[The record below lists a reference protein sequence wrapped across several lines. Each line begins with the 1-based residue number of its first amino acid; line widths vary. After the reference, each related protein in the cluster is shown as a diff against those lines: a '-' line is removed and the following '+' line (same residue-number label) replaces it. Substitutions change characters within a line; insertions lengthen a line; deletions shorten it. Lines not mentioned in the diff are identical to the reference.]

1 MTKKILPTKKM
12 SNNTSLLAVSVA
24 FALTTGTAHASL
36 GNVATTFGLSPVD
49 IASAQSFSLFN
60 SQSSAAYYNPSALAA
75 GDQAEM
81 YVGLLSATPD
91 ITAGEQNFD
100 EATQPILAGMN
111 VNVTELFNFTYP
123 IYFGLIAG
131 IENYGTEMMAF
142 SSSTSD
148 SGQLANYGEKPL
160 FVAASGSIQIIPG
173 FTVGAG
179 AQVSLHADAAM
190 SLESELDGTAAAN
203 ERVAIAAE
211 PVITP
216 IAGVTLDL
224 GRMLCGNDISCA
236 GNGIS
241 FAAAFRGESYGQAN
255 IKAAATITQTVSDL
269 PINLLT
275 YDAYQPDIIS
285 VGVRFKTA
293 MVSLALSAEQ
303 QNWSDLNTL
312 MLADTV
318 KDQASV
324 GFEDIII
331 PRAGIELNFN
341 DTVKLMAGASY
352 EVSPL
357 DPDKATLDVNY
368 LSADKLVVGAGFS
381 YFHQGTGLSAYPWQL
396 DLAYQLQV
404 LAPTDHT
411 ITHQDSV
418 NDSSVELE
426 GTVSTISLS
435 FTTKF

>member
-1 MTKKILPTKKM
+1 MAKKTL
-12 SNNTSLLAVSVA
+12 SNNISLLSASVA
-24 FALTTGTAHASL
+24 LALTAGTAQASFGNL
-36 GNVATTFGLSPVD
+36 GTTFGLSPVD

-75 GDQAEM
+75 ADQGEM

-91 ITAGEQNFD
+91 ITAGEQTFD

-111 VNVTELFNFTYP
+111 VNVTNLFNFSYP

-142 SSSTSD
+142 SSSTSET
-148 SGQLANYGEKPL
+148 GQLANYGEKPL

-173 FTVGAG
+173 FTIGGG
-179 AQVSLHADAAM
+179 AQVSLHADATM
-190 SLESELDGTAAAN
+190 SLESELDGTASGN
-203 ERVAIAAE
+203 ESVGVAAE
-211 PVITP
+211 PVLTP
-216 IAGVTLDL
+216 IAGVTLDF
-224 GRMLCGNDISCA
+224 GRMLCGSDKSCA
-236 GNGIS
+236 GNGIT

-255 IKAAATITQTVSDL
+255 IKAGATITKTVSDL

-285 VGVRFKTA
+285 AGIRIKA
-293 MVSLALSAEQ
+293 GMVSFAISAEQ
-303 QNWSDLNTL
+303 QKWSDLNDL
-312 MLADTV
+312 MLNDTV

-341 DTVKLMAGASY
+341 DTIKLMAGASY

-357 DPDKATLDVNY
+357 NPDKATLDVNY

-381 YFHQGTGLSAYPWQL
+381 YFHKGTGLSAYPWQI

-404 LAPTDHT
+404 LAPTDH
-411 ITHQDSV
+411 IISHQDSA
-418 NDSSVELE
+418 NNSSVELE
-426 GTVSTISLS
+426 GTVSTIALS

>member
-1 MTKKILPTKKM
+1 MTKKTL
-12 SNNTSLLAVSVA
+12 SNNTFLLSVSVA
-24 FALTTGTAHASL
+24 LALSAGSAQASL
-36 GNVATTFGLSPVD
+36 GNLGTTFGLSPVD

-75 GDQAEM
+75 TDRGEM

-91 ITAGEQNFD
+91 ITAGEQAFD

-111 VNVTELFNFTYP
+111 VNVTNLFNFSYP
-123 IYFGLIAG
+123 VYFGLIAG

-142 SSSTSD
+142 SSKTSPT
-148 SGQLANYGEKPL
+148 GQLANYGEKPL

-173 FTVGAG
+173 LTIGGG
-179 AQVSLHADAAM
+179 AQVSLHADANM
-190 SLESELDGTAAAN
+190 SLESELDGTSAAN
-203 ERVAIAAE
+203 ENVAVAAE

-216 IAGVTLDL
+216 IAGITLDI
-224 GRMLCGNDISCA
+224 GRMMCGSDKGCA
-236 GNGIS
+236 GNGIT

-285 VGVRFKTA
+285 AGIRFKA
-293 MVSLALSAEQ
+293 GMVSLAVSAEQ

-312 MLADTV
+312 MLSDTV

-331 PRAGIELNFN
+331 PRAGIEFNFN
-341 DTVKLMAGASY
+341 DTIKLMAGASY

-368 LSADKLVVGAGFS
+368 LSADKLVMGAGFS
-381 YFHQGTGLSAYPWQL
+381 YFHKGTGLTAYPWQI

-404 LAPTDHT
+404 LDPTDHT
-411 ITHQDSV
+411 ISHQDSAS
-418 NDSSVELE
+418 NSSVELE

-435 FTTKF
+435 FATKF

>member
-1 MTKKILPTKKM
+1 MELAPMTKKIL
-12 SNNTSLLAVSVA
+12 SNNISLLAASVA
-24 FALTTGTAHASL
+24 FALTAGTAQANMGNL
-36 GNVATTFGLSPVD
+36 GTTFGLSPVD

-60 SQSSAAYYNPSALAA
+60 SQSSAAYYNPSALATA
-75 GDQAEM
+75 GKGEM

-91 ITAGEQNFD
+91 ITAGEQTFD

-111 VNVTELFNFTYP
+111 VDVSNLFNFSYP

-142 SSSTSD
+142 SSETSD
-148 SGQLANYGEKPL
+148 TGQLANYGEKPL
-160 FVAASGSIQIIPG
+160 FVAASGSIQIVPG
-173 FTVGAG
+173 LTIGGG

-190 SLESELDGTAAAN
+190 NLESELDGTAAGN
-203 ERVAIAAE
+203 ESVTITAE

-216 IAGVTLDL
+216 IAGITLDL
-224 GRMLCGNDISCA
+224 GRMLCGTAASCS
-236 GNGIS
+236 GNGIT

-255 IKAAATITQTVSDL
+255 IKAAATITQTVTDL

-285 VGVRFKTA
+285 AGVRIKA
-293 MVSLALSAEQ
+293 GIVSFAFSAEQ
-303 QNWSDLNTL
+303 QNWSDLNAL
-312 MLADTV
+312 MLNDTV

-368 LSADKLVVGAGFS
+368 LSADKLVVGAGIS
-381 YFHQGTGLSAYPWQL
+381 YFHKGTGLTAYPWQI

-404 LAPTDHT
+404 LDPTNHT
-411 ITHQDSV
+411 ITHQDNSA
-418 NDSSVELE
+418 DSSVELE

-435 FTTKF
+435 FATKF

>member
-1 MTKKILPTKKM
+1 MTKKTL
-12 SNNTSLLAVSVA
+12 SNNITLLSASVA
-24 FALTTGTAHASL
+24 LALTAGTAQASL
-36 GNVATTFGLSPVD
+36 GNLGTTFGLSPAD

-60 SQSSAAYYNPSALAA
+60 SQSSAAYYNPSALATA
-75 GDQAEM
+75 DQGEM

-91 ITAGEQNFD
+91 ITAGEQTFD

-111 VNVTELFNFTYP
+111 VNVTNLFNFSYP

-142 SSSTSD
+142 SSSTSET
-148 SGQLANYGEKPL
+148 GQLANYGEKPL

-173 FTVGAG
+173 FTIGGG
-179 AQVSLHADAAM
+179 AQVSLHADATM
-190 SLESELDGTAAAN
+190 SLESELDGTASGN
-203 ERVAIAAE
+203 ESVGVAAE

-216 IAGVTLDL
+216 IAGITLDF
-224 GRMLCGNDISCA
+224 GRMLCGNDKSCA
-236 GNGIS
+236 GNGIT

-255 IKAAATITQTVSDL
+255 IKAGATITQTVSDL

-285 VGVRFKTA
+285 AGIRIKA
-293 MVSLALSAEQ
+293 GMVSFAISAEQ
-303 QNWSDLNTL
+303 QRWSDLNDL
-312 MLADTV
+312 MLNDTV

-341 DTVKLMAGASY
+341 DTIKLMAGASY

-368 LSADKLVVGAGFS
+368 LSADKLVVGAGLS
-381 YFHQGTGLSAYPWQL
+381 YFHKGTGLSAYPWQI

-404 LAPTDHT
+404 LDPTDH
-411 ITHQDSV
+411 IISHQDSA
-418 NDSSVELE
+418 NNSSVELE

>member
-1 MTKKILPTKKM
+1 MELAPMTKKTL
-12 SNNTSLLAVSVA
+12 SNNISLLSVSVA
-24 FALTTGTAHASL
+24 LALTAGTAHASL
-36 GNVATTFGLSPVD
+36 GNVGTTFGLSPVD

-60 SQSSAAYYNPSALAA
+60 SQSSAAYYNPSALATA
-75 GDQAEM
+75 DQGEM

-91 ITAGEQNFD
+91 ITAGEQSFD
-100 EATQPILAGMN
+100 DATQPLLAGMN
-111 VNVTELFNFTYP
+111 VNVTNLFNFSYP

-142 SSSTSD
+142 SSSTSET
-148 SGQLANYGEKPL
+148 GQLANYGEKPL

-173 FTVGAG
+173 FTIGGG

-190 SLESELDGTAAAN
+190 NLESELDGTAAGN
-203 ERVAIAAE
+203 ESVAVAAE

-216 IAGVTLDL
+216 IAGVTLDF
-224 GRMLCGNDISCA
+224 GRMLCGTDTSCA

-255 IKAAATITQTVSDL
+255 IKAAATITQTVTDL

-275 YDAYQPDIIS
+275 FDAYQPDIIS
-285 VGVRFKTA
+285 AGVRVKA
-293 MVSLALSAEQ
+293 GIVSFAISAEQ
-303 QNWSDLNTL
+303 QNWSDLNDL
-312 MLADTV
+312 MLNDTV

-324 GFEDIII
+324 GFENIII

-357 DPDKATLDVNY
+357 DPEKATLDVNY

-381 YFHQGTGLSAYPWQL
+381 YFHKGTGLSAYPWQI

-404 LAPTDHT
+404 LDPTDH
-411 ITHQDSV
+411 IISHQDSA

-435 FTTKF
+435 FATKF

>member
-1 MTKKILPTKKM
+1 MELATMTKKTL
-12 SNNTSLLAVSVA
+12 SNNISLLSIAVA
-24 FALTTGTAHASL
+24 LALTAGTAQASL
-36 GNVATTFGLSPVD
+36 GNLGTTFGLSPVD

-75 GDQAEM
+75 TDQGEM
-81 YVGLLSATPD
+81 YLGLLSGTPD
-91 ITAGEQNFD
+91 MTAGDQTFD
-100 EATQPILAGMN
+100 DATQPILAGMN
-111 VNVTELFNFTYP
+111 VNVTNLFNFSYP

-142 SSSTSD
+142 SSATSGT
-148 SGQLANYGEKPL
+148 GQLANYGEKPL

-173 FTVGAG
+173 LTIGGG
-179 AQVSLHADAAM
+179 AQVSLHADADM
-190 SLESELDGTAAAN
+190 SLESELDGTASGN
-203 ERVAIAAE
+203 ERVAVAAE

-224 GRMLCGNDISCA
+224 GRMACGSDKSCA
-236 GNGIS
+236 GNGIA

-269 PINLLT
+269 PIKLLT

-285 VGVRFKTA
+285 AGVRIKA
-293 MVSLALSAEQ
+293 GMVSLAFSAEQ
-303 QNWSDLNTL
+303 QKWSDLNDL
-312 MLADTV
+312 MLGDTV

-341 DTVKLMAGASY
+341 DTIRLMAGASY
-352 EVSPL
+352 EKSPL
-357 DPDKATLDVNY
+357 DADKATLDVNY

-381 YFHQGTGLSAYPWQL
+381 YFHKGTGLTAYPWQI
-396 DLAYQLQV
+396 DFAYQLQV
-404 LAPTDHT
+404 LNPTDHT
-411 ITHQDSV
+411 ISHHDSA
-418 NDSSVELE
+418 NNYSVELE

-435 FTTKF
+435 FATKF

>member
-1 MTKKILPTKKM
+1 MAKKTL
-12 SNNTSLLAVSVA
+12 SNNISLLSASVA
-24 FALTTGTAHASL
+24 LALTAGTAQASFGNL
-36 GNVATTFGLSPVD
+36 GTTFGLSPVD

-75 GDQAEM
+75 ADQGEM

-91 ITAGEQNFD
+91 ITAGEQTFD

-111 VNVTELFNFTYP
+111 VNVTNLFNFSYP

-142 SSSTSD
+142 SSSTSET
-148 SGQLANYGEKPL
+148 GQLANYGEKPL

-173 FTVGAG
+173 FTIGGG
-179 AQVSLHADAAM
+179 AQVSLHADATM
-190 SLESELDGTAAAN
+190 SLESELDGTAAGN
-203 ERVAIAAE
+203 ESVGVAAE
-211 PVITP
+211 PVLTP
-216 IAGVTLDL
+216 IAGVTLDF
-224 GRMLCGNDISCA
+224 GRMLCGSDKSCA
-236 GNGIS
+236 GNGIT

-255 IKAAATITQTVSDL
+255 IKAGATITKTVSDL

-285 VGVRFKTA
+285 AGIRIKA
-293 MVSLALSAEQ
+293 GMVSFAISAEQ
-303 QNWSDLNTL
+303 QKWSDLNDL
-312 MLADTV
+312 MLNDTV

-341 DTVKLMAGASY
+341 DTIKLMAGASY

-357 DPDKATLDVNY
+357 NPDKATLDVNY

-381 YFHQGTGLSAYPWQL
+381 YFHKGTGLSAYPWQI

-404 LAPTDHT
+404 LDPTDH
-411 ITHQDSV
+411 IISHQDSA
-418 NDSSVELE
+418 NNSSVELE
-426 GTVSTISLS
+426 GTVSTIALS

>member
-1 MTKKILPTKKM
+1 MAKKTL
-12 SNNTSLLAVSVA
+12 SNNISLLSASVA
-24 FALTTGTAHASL
+24 LALTAGTAQASFGNL
-36 GNVATTFGLSPVD
+36 GTTFGLSPVD

-75 GDQAEM
+75 ADQGEM

-91 ITAGEQNFD
+91 ITAGEQTFD

-111 VNVTELFNFTYP
+111 VNVTNLFNFSYP

-142 SSSTSD
+142 SSSTSET
-148 SGQLANYGEKPL
+148 GQLANYGEKPL

-173 FTVGAG
+173 FTIGGG
-179 AQVSLHADAAM
+179 AQVSLHADATM
-190 SLESELDGTAAAN
+190 SLESELDGTASGN
-203 ERVAIAAE
+203 ESVGVAAE
-211 PVITP
+211 PVLTP
-216 IAGVTLDL
+216 IAGVTLDF
-224 GRMLCGNDISCA
+224 GRMLCGSDKSCA
-236 GNGIS
+236 GNGIT

-255 IKAAATITQTVSDL
+255 IKAGATITKTVSDL

-285 VGVRFKTA
+285 AGIRIKA
-293 MVSLALSAEQ
+293 GMVSFAISAEQ
-303 QNWSDLNTL
+303 QKWSDLNDL
-312 MLADTV
+312 MLNDTV

-341 DTVKLMAGASY
+341 DTIKLMAGASY

-357 DPDKATLDVNY
+357 NPDKATLDVNY

-381 YFHQGTGLSAYPWQL
+381 YFHKGTGLSAYPWQI

-404 LAPTDHT
+404 LDPTDH
-411 ITHQDSV
+411 IISHQDSA
-418 NDSSVELE
+418 NNSSVELE
-426 GTVSTISLS
+426 GTVSTIALS